1 MIIRGK
7 HVTYSIHVLDKL
19 FKEDHLDIINNVLK
33 TGKWKKKGKKG
44 IYEIESKDGIV
55 LVVRELPDRFKVIT
69 VGGKYEK
76 IYGM

>member
-7 HVTYSIHVLDKL
+7 RVTYSVHVLDKL
-19 FKEDHLDIINNVLK
+19 FKEDHLDIINNVLM
-33 TGKWKKKGKKG
+33 TGKL
-44 IYEIESKDGIV
+44 S
-55 LVVRELPDRFKVIT
+55 DRFKVIT